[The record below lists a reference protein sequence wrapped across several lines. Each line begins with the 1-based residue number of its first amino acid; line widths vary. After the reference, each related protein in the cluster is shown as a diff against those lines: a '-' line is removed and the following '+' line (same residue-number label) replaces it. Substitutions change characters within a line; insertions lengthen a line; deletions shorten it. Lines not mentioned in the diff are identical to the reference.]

1 MPVSH
6 LALDF
11 QYNQVSELKAIFSG
25 RENESKAKYVE
36 FCFFSSYKSNN
47 ITKHWDFPFTVH
59 LFALNIGKWA
69 NLVSSWVMEPSY
81 YLGLCLLEVWLNLTE
96 SAFFDP

>member
-11 QYNQVSELKAIFSG
+11 QYNQVSKFKAIFSG
-25 RENESKAKYVE
+25 RENESKAKCVE